1 LFWEK
6 IRNSLTCVNFRKKP
20 QKREEKIY
28 QSFETTKIEKRHQNK
43 KKNHW
48 FWHYHSNTYFHFLS
62 LDNETVENQY
72 QLTRQMDE
80 MMLQDVVYYM

>member
-43 KKNHW
+43 KKIIGFGITIQTHI
-48 FWHYHSNTYFHFLS
+48 FIFYL
-62 LDNETVENQY
+62 
-72 QLTRQMDE
+72 
-80 MMLQDVVYYM
+80 